1 MRSRYPRTLAIGF
14 AFLIGTGGRVALAQ
28 ESPELPSKARTEGES
43 TTEDQ
48 IRFYK
53 GKGPG
58 RGNSYVERYEEDYS
72 YLRDLARSSDFF
84 DPLKFIPL
92 GAEGEVYLTLNGEAR
107 FRYDDTDHRNF
118 AIAMRCP
125 IGDERGRC
133 ARLSRHLET

>member
-1 MRSRYPRTLAIGF
+1 MRSRYCRTLAIGF
-14 AFLIGTGGRVALAQ
+14 AFLIGTGGRAALAQ

-53 GKGPG
+53 GKGTG

-72 YLRDLARSSDFF
+72 YLRDPARSSDFF

-92 GAEGEVYLTLNGEAR
+92 GAEGGVYVTLNGAAR
-107 FRYDDTDHRNF
+107 VRSDSTDHRYL
-118 AIAMRCP
+118 ALAP
-125 IGDERGRC
+125 
-133 ARLSRHLET
+133 AAAPATT

>member
-1 MRSRYPRTLAIGF
+1 MRSRYCRTLAIGF
-14 AFLIGTGGRVALAQ
+14 AFLIGTGGRAALAQ

-72 YLRDLARSSDFF
+72 YLRIRRDRATFSTRSNSF
-84 DPLKFIPL
+84 PWAPR
-92 GAEGEVYLTLNGEAR
+92 VRSTS
-107 FRYDDTDHRNF
+107 
-118 AIAMRCP
+118 P
-125 IGDERGRC
+125 
-133 ARLSRHLET
+133 